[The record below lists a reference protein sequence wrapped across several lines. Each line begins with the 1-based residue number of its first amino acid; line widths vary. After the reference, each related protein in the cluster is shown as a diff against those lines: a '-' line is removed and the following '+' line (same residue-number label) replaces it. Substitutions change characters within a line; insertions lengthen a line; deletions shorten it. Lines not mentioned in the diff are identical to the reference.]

1 MRNILNDIKGT
12 PFVGNVLSLF
22 TIQLLNYIIPLIII
36 PVLSNALGE
45 NNFGVF
51 SFAQYFAAL
60 LFVFCDYG
68 FVYTGPIQVSK
79 EQNNRERLIDLF
91 STIMFLKFA
100 FFVFVSIIT
109 IIYLSFFDQDCG
121 ELLLVAL
128 LGVLGNVLTPV
139 WFLQGYQKLRGLTIV
154 NLFVKL
160 GQLIFIVT
168 MVDGKEDL
176 MLAGYLFFGSNLLL
190 GLVSYV
196 YTVLQFRLKLK
207 VPTKAGL
214 KTELSKGFVM
224 FTSVFFSSLYINGT
238 GVLLKIIT
246 GNDAVV
252 GEFSIAEKI
261 VRAVTYLFNPIS
273 AAFYPMVSKVFHES
287 KEKGIQLFFKFIR
300 LTAVLTLLALVF
312 MNLFVWY
319 FFDMF
324 FKPEFHSAIFL
335 VLILSPIVVFG
346 NIGNMVGNN
355 LFMQLGWQR
364 STAVVSMLL
373 AGINLLFCTLL
384 IPEFQAAGASITMTV
399 TEVLSPVILIGLYKT
414 YLKKV

>member
-1 MRNILNDIKGT
+1 MRNILSDIKGT

-45 NNFGVF
+45 DNFGVF

-79 EQNNRERLIDLF
+79 EQNNRERLIGLF

-100 FFVFVSIIT
+100 FFLFVSLIT
-109 IIYLSFFDQDCG
+109 IGYVSFFDQDSG
-121 ELLLVAL
+121 EILLVAL
-128 LGVLGNVLTPV
+128 LGVLGNVLTPI

-154 NLFVKL
+154 NLVVKL
-160 GQLIFIVT
+160 GQLLFIVT

-190 GLVSYV
+190 GLASYV
-196 YTVLQFRLKLK
+196 YTVLQFDLRLIVPSKASLK
-207 VPTKAGL
+207 A
-214 KTELSKGFVM
+214 ELSKGFVM

-238 GVLLKIIT
+238 GVLLKLIT

-252 GEFSIAEKI
+252 GQFSIAEKI

-273 AAFYPMVSKVFHES
+273 AAFYPMVTKVFHES

-312 MNLFVWY
+312 LNLFVWY
-319 FFDMF
+319 FFDLF

-335 VLILSPIVVFG
+335 VLVLSPIIVFG
-346 NIGNMVGNN
+346 NIGNMIGNN
-355 LFMQLGWQR
+355 LFMQLGWER
-364 STAVVSMLL
+364 KTAAVSLLL
-373 AGINLLFCTLL
+373 AVGNALLCSLL
-384 IPEFQAAGASITMTV
+384 IPQFQALGASIALTM
-399 TEVLSPVILIGLYKT
+399 TEVLAPVILIGLYKT
-414 YLKKV
+414 YFKKV